1 MRVIQ
6 ADIAAAVGL
15 DVSSVNKILNEVK
28 GPVFR
33 PETIKQVK
41 TAAKRLGWVPRKSDL
56 SNLKVV
62 VRKINDVY
70 AVNASPSA
78 KLERIRQLLQDVV

>member
-6 ADIAAAVGL
+6 ADIAAVVGM

-28 GPVFR
+28 GPVFK
-33 PETIKQVK
+33 PSTIKRVK
-41 TAAKRLGWVPRKSDL
+41 ATAKRLGWTPRKTDVW
-56 SNLKVV
+56 NLKTVIG
-62 VRKINDVY
+62 KIRNVY

-78 KLERIRQLLQDVV
+78 KLERIRQLLRDVI